1 MLMKTTCIYSL
12 NSVRFVFVFDVEA
25 ALDNAKLSILERQE
39 LQIFC
44 APPPNGGER
53 FVRKFS
59 SGNFSGILQ
68 KLKCHLCF

>member
-44 APPPNGGER
+44 APLPTVAKGLL
-53 FVRKFS
+53 
-59 SGNFSGILQ
+59 GNFHQ
-68 KLKCHLCF
+68 ETFPVFYKN

>member
-12 NSVRFVFVFDVEA
+12 NSVMSVFVFDVEA

-44 APPPNGGER
+44 APPSQR
-53 FVRKFS
+53 WRKAR
-59 SGNFSGILQ
+59 
-68 KLKCHLCF
+68 